1 MRVWLRIVI
10 AVLLAAALA
19 VSSWAGD
26 AFFLPACV
34 LLVLCVA
41 VGWPSLAESRHP
53 KTTVG
58 MVAVIGLLGL
68 ASVRLTPSTT
78 LIWLSVL
85 AALGLL
91 ATFVAQ
97 LVLGPSERGLTVL
110 IASQMTGIVIVL
122 AGCAWLAGVETPARS
137 AGVIVGAVATA
148 FALAATMVPW
158 PAVYTSPLAVLA
170 GAASAAGT
178 TEIAGAADSGTA
190 IPLWVG
196 IVLGAVLGVLVA
208 AVHRLFGM
216 NRPTKRSARGGL
228 GRRSHR
234 AGSSL
239 VTVELGLGSVPI
251 ALGGALVY
259 ITERLF
265 IG

>member
-19 VSSWAGD
+19 VTSWAGD
-26 AFFLPACV
+26 AFFIAACV
-34 LLVLCVA
+34 LVVLCVA

-53 KTTVG
+53 KSTVG
-58 MVAVIGLLGL
+58 VVAIIGLLGV
-68 ASVRLTPSTT
+68 AAVQMSQQTT
-78 LIWLSVL
+78 LLWLSVL

-91 ATFVAQ
+91 ATFVTQ
-97 LVLGPSERGLTVL
+97 LILGPRERGSTVL

-122 AGCAWLAGVETPARS
+122 AGCAWLAGVEAPARS
-137 AGVIVGAVATA
+137 AGVIVGAVAIV

-158 PAVYTSPLAVLA
+158 PAVYTSPLAVVA

-178 TEIAGAADSGTA
+178 TEIAGAADFSTA
-190 IPLWVG
+190 IPVWVG
-196 IVLGAVLGVLVA
+196 VVLGAVLGVLVA

-216 NRPTKRSARGGL
+216 NRPAKTA
-228 GRRSHR
+228 RRSHR
-234 AGSSL
+234 AGSSPI
-239 VTVELGLGSVPI
+239 TTELSLGAVPI